1 VAFSDRVQQED
12 VDICEH
18 VQRGLASRAYDRGR
32 FSVEAEAGV
41 YHFQCLLKESYRVA
55 LDQEDTSRAT
65 A

>member
-1 VAFSDRVQQED
+1 
-12 VDICEH
+12 
-18 VQRGLASRAYDRGR
+18 
-32 FSVEAEAGV
+32 VEAEAGV